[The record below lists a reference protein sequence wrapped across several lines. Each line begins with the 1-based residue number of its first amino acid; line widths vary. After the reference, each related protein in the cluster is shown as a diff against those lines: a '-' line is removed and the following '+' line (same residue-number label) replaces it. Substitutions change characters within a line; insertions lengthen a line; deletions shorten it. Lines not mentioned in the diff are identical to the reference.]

1 MFLHMQPQ
9 LKYNEGWVKID
20 GPNSFLQVPQEV
32 VTEIKYVAITSEL
45 LME

>member
-1 MFLHMQPQ
+1 MFLHMQSQ
-9 LKYNEGWVKID
+9 LKYNEGLVKID
-20 GPNSFLQVPQEV
+20 GSNSFLQVTQEV